1 MLFSECLASMQP
13 QNGGWS
19 AVIGEDWTQGRATFG
34 GLVGALG
41 NEAMRRLVPQ
51 DRELREIE
59 TVFVGPTMAGP
70 VRIEAQILRVGKA
83 VTIANAIVMSAG
95 KISATLTGIY
105 GTDRTA
111 ALSLVPTTAANVR
124 PVEDLPDPGVLSHL
138 GGRSFLQHFGFRWAE
153 GTRPFSGSSSRK
165 AKIYVRHEDS
175 AALTE
180 SHVVALVDCIPSVVL
195 QLMPTVAPSSSLSWS
210 LQFLRHDYSFAPA
223 AWWRIDAEVD
233 SAANGYSCE
242 SSLILDPNGAPAAI
256 SRQLV
261 AVFG

>member
-13 QNGGWS
+13 QDGGWS

-34 GLVGALG
+34 GLVGALC

-51 DRELREIE
+51 DRQLRELQ
-59 TVFVGPTMAGP
+59 TVFVGPALAGP

-83 VTIANAIVMSAG
+83 VTIANARLLSGG
-95 KISATLTGIY
+95 KIAATLTGVY

-111 ALSLVPTTAANVR
+111 ALTLAPMAASNVP
-124 PVEDLPDPGVLSHL
+124 PVEGLPKPDVLSHL
-138 GGRSFLQHFGFRWAE
+138 GVRSFLQHFDFRWAE
-153 GTRPFSGSSSRK
+153 GSRPFSGSSSRK
-165 AKIYVRHEDS
+165 AKIYVRHLDS

-195 QLMPTVAPSSSLSWS
+195 QLMPAAAPSSSLTWS
-210 LQFLRHDYSFAPA
+210 LQILRHDYSFAPA

-233 SAANGYSCE
+233 SAANGYACE
-242 SSLILDPNGAPAAI
+242 SSLILDPNGVPAAI